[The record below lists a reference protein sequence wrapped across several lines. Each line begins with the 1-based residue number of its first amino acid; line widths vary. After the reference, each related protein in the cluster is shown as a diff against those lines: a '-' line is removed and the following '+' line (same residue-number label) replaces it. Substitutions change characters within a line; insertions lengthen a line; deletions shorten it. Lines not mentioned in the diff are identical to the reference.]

1 VAIDAIRCC
10 KLAVDR
16 GIGGVL
22 HSTSAYFS
30 KHPPVQMTDDEG
42 YHCVEQFICGERQS

>member
-1 VAIDAIRCC
+1 MQSAAASLRSIA
-10 KLAVDR
+10 ASA
-16 GIGGVL
+16 GVL

-42 YHCVEQFICGERQS
+42 YRCVEQFICGERQS

>member
-1 VAIDAIRCC
+1 VAIDAIRSC
-10 KLAVDR
+10 KLALDR

-30 KHPPVQMTDDEG
+30 NHRPVQMSDDEG
-42 YHCVEQFICGERQS
+42 YRCVEQFICGERQS